1 MRVPNS
7 PRETGGGRTANRCVC
22 HEVAK
27 SNHTPQSSASGGAPI
42 TDVSLQ
48 SREERDKQREETL
61 LVKDKEKE
69 MDAIK
74 VCHGCVCVPI
84 FDPTSCVHILADE
97 VLGRR
102 EEEAKDEKVGRP
114 QVCV

>member
-1 MRVPNS
+1 MP
-7 PRETGGGRTANRCVC
+7 
-22 HEVAK
+22 
-27 SNHTPQSSASGGAPI
+27 
-42 TDVSLQ
+42 LQ

-74 VCHGCVCVPI
+74 VCDGCNCSLS
-84 FDPTSCVHILADE
+84 TLCVHVLADE
-97 VLGRR
+97 VLGRG